1 MGPGHPDPVVTFTD
15 VRGREMARMGEGR
28 QRDRRPRA
36 GAGAEWRALA
46 PAPSAECVSE
56 SHGWGQGSHR
66 DSVRAGS
73 VARAAPGGA
82 ECDQGGTSGHQVT
95 RGPEA
100 E

>member
-1 MGPGHPDPVVTFTD
+1 MSGGERWLGWE
-15 VRGREMARMGEGR
+15 RGDRE
-28 QRDRRPRA
+28 RDRRPRA

-82 ECDQGGTSGHQVT
+82 ECDQGAPVVT
-95 RGPEA
+95 R
-100 E
+100 